1 MGKRILIVED
11 EPDLVEVLSIIF
23 RAYGYETEVA
33 GDGVSALEAIAEK
46 RPDLVLMDVMMPRM
60 NGLEVCRRLKQD
72 PATRA
77 LPVVLLT
84 AKAHDVDKASGLEA
98 GADAYLA
105 KPFENADLIATVQR
119 VLAEASR

>member
-1 MGKRILIVED
+1 MGNRILIVED

-33 GDGVSALEAIAEK
+33 GDGVSALEAIAA
-46 RPDLVLMDVMMPRM
+46 RPPDLVLMDVMMPRM

-72 PATRA
+72 PATRS

-84 AKAHDVDKASGLEA
+84 AKAHDVDKANGLEA

-105 KPFENADLIATVQR
+105 KPFENVDLIATVQR
-119 VLAEASR
+119 VIAEAPR